1 MRVVRTGVGMG
12 AASGV
17 TVRHVEVSSA
27 DALLS
32 GLQPVR
38 LLSSRRLGLRLL
50 AQKAVLRRRDAFAV
64 NANAKA
70 PAASLFGE
78 PPARTL
84 GQQLELTVNDAAVR
98 ALQVGYPCGAQPKRS
113 SRGCRAQRERA
124 ASPPRYLSQTASA

>member
-1 MRVVRTGVGMG
+1 MRIVRTSLGMG
-12 AASGV
+12 ATSCFAL
-17 TVRHVEVSSA
+17 RHVEVSSA

-50 AQKAVLRRRDAFAV
+50 AQALVLRRRDAFAV

-78 PPARTL
+78 PLAL
-84 GQQLELTVNDAAVR
+84 AFGQQVELTVNDAAVR
-98 ALQVGYPCGAQPKRS
+98 ALQVGYPCGAQPKRR

-124 ASPPRYLSQTASA
+124 ASPTRYLSQTASM